1 MKIVM
6 LTAEQFDKFSYNH
19 PLHSY
24 YQTSMYANI
33 MKTCDYEIYY
43 FGFTDDNNN
52 LVGATMML
60 SQKIFGNYKYAYAP
74 RGFLINYDNKD
85 IIKEVTI
92 LLKKYLSKK
101 KYIFLKID
109 PLVINNKRDK
119 DGNIIPSPFNNDVI
133 SYLKSLGYN
142 YYGENKFFGT
152 LKPRWNAILK
162 VTGSSATLFKNF
174 DDQVRNKI
182 RKAESRGVEIIQG
195 NHNDIK
201 LFYTF
206 VAKKHSRSLEYY
218 QTFAKEFGD
227 DFEIYFAKLNSEK
240 YLQNIKKL
248 YELEATNNEK
258 INLEIQQKS
267 IENKINNKLMNTKIT
282 SDKLLDTYKKEL
294 AFASDLFSKNP
305 NGIII
310 GATAIILDKNGVELL
325 IEGQNPEYALYYPN
339 YLSKWYIIEK
349 YAKKGAV
356 YFDLNAITGYFED
369 DSKYKGLNE
378 MKLGYGAE
386 VTEYIG
392 EFDLVIKENAY
403 KLYYKSK
410 LFKNIIKKKS
420 K

>member
-174 DDQVRNKI
+174 DDQIRNKI

>member
-6 LTAEQFDKFSYNH
+6 LSEEQFDKFSYNH

-33 MKTCDYEIYY
+33 MKTCNYEVNY

-294 AFASDLFSKNP
+294 VFASDLFSKNP

-403 KLYYKSK
+403 KLYCKSK

>member
-1 MKIVM
+1 MNLVM
-6 LTAEQFDKFSYNH
+6 LTKDQFDKFSYSH

-33 MKTCDYEIYY
+33 MKSCNYEVYY
-43 FGFTDDNNN
+43 FGFTDNENN

-60 SQKIFGNYKYAYAP
+60 SQTIIGSYKYAYAP
-74 RGFLINYDNKD
+74 RGFLINYDNKEL
-85 IIKEVTI
+85 IKEVTS

-119 DGNIIPSPFNNDVI
+119 DGNIIPSPFNNDVTQ
-133 SYLKSLGYN
+133 YLKSIGYN

-162 VTGSSATLFKNF
+162 VTGSSNTLFKNF
-174 DDQVRNKI
+174 DDQIRNKI
-182 RKAESRGVEIIQG
+182 RKAESRGVEIIKG

-206 VAKKHSRSLEYY
+206 VAKKHSRTLEYY

-248 YELEATNNEK
+248 YELEVTNNEK
-258 INLEIQQKS
+258 INLEIQEKS
-267 IENKINNKLMNTKIT
+267 MENKITNKLMNTKIT

-294 AFASDLFSKNP
+294 IFASDLFAKNP
-305 NGIII
+305 SGVII

-339 YLSKWYIIEK
+339 YLTKWYIIEK

-356 YFDLNAITGYFED
+356 YFDLNAITGYFAD

-392 EFDLVIKENAY
+392 EFDLVIKENSY
-403 KLYYKSK
+403 KLYCKSK
-410 LFKNIIKKKS
+410 LFRNLIKRKTK
-420 K
+420 

>member
-6 LTAEQFDKFSYNH
+6 LSEEQFDKFSYNH

-33 MKTCDYEIYY
+33 MKTCNYEVNY

-174 DDQVRNKI
+174 DDQIRNKI

-403 KLYYKSK
+403 KLYCKSK